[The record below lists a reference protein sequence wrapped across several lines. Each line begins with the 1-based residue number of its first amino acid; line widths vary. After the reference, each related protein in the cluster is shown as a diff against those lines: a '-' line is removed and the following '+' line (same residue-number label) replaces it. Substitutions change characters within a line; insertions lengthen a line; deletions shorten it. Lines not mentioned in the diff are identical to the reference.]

1 MPIVDRITGRHN
13 ALEIVLVDGHLAAR
27 RYLVVGRVEHGRDV
41 VSAELG
47 EGPVEEIPLPLSAR
61 DATRWLYQHFQD
73 LTPVQ
78 FRAAVA
84 RLTRPVDVGG
94 ELA

>member
-1 MPIVDRITGRHN
+1 MHVVDRITGRHN
-13 ALEIVLVDGHLAAR
+13 ALEIVLVDGRLVAR
-27 RYLVVGRVEHGRDV
+27 RYLVFGRLEDSRDV
-41 VSAELG
+41 VSSELS
-47 EGPVEEIPLPLSAR
+47 EGPVEELELPLSAR
-61 DATRWLYQHFQD
+61 DAAAWLYQHFQD

-84 RLTRPVDVGG
+84 RLSRRADEGG